1 MPISPR
7 LVTLAAVISVLAAS
21 AAHAVDDFSSA
32 SSSAPMA
39 FKLCGGEGA
48 PIKTA
53 VCKETG
59 YDKLVDPIDK
69 AMAAAAAK
77 APANIRP
84 LLKRD
89 QAWFNEIIVNAAES
103 VAEADE
109 FDMRDEFGATLRQ
122 RAAMLEAVASGFG
135 RPGLSGKWANAFGN
149 IAVTPADNG
158 AYNLAIE
165 TRSVYGSGSDRRRE
179 CKIDAVVRPGAGA
192 WLSGTLS
199 PEDTK
204 EADGD
209 NKSKPA
215 KPVTIKLRRQGE
227 TLRVVVIDPEWF
239 YENRPSCQY
248 MMQLTASYFAIDK
261 PDAVPD
267 RADAAFIAPTSD
279 CQRPETASDEE
290 ICADPDLA
298 DNDRKL
304 NRAWQALLPRLD
316 AATRRALTEDQ
327 RKWVD
332 SQATQYPEFL
342 HPAWEKRTSFMHYTS
357 DARDRLDRL
366 QRERIALLD
375 GFDDKRSG
383 LAGTW
388 LAYNAVIEVTVDK
401 DGGVSAKGWK
411 WTQGDWKAGCDYE
424 MSGKLVGGAFR
435 SEEKR
440 KNPDTLERDHAILI
454 VNRLDDVLAKKR
466 VNADGEDESKCKRNY
481 TISSTARLF
490 PARPSPDI
498 DNLGGGSIR

>member
-21 AAHAVDDFSSA
+21 AAHAVDDFSIA

-59 YDKLVDPIDK
+59 YDKLVGSIDK

-248 MMQLTASYFAIDK
+248 MMQLTASYFAIGK

-366 QRERIALLD
+366 QRERIALLE

-498 DNLGGGSIR
+498 DNLGNGSIR